1 MLIIYIGT
9 GSFYVYTYE
18 HFHTEDTEDTN
29 INKESFLS
37 KIENMFLCYNS
48 GYDIIFIGA
57 VPRFLR
63 GGDIYGNVYRIIC
76 LYSCIGSCDYLGSK
90 DKEITAPVG

>member
-18 HFHTEDTEDTN
+18 HFHTEDTN

-37 KIENMFLCYNS
+37 QIENMFLCYNS

-63 GGDIYGNVYRIIC
+63 EVISMVTYTELFAYTLV
-76 LYSCIGSCDYLGSK
+76 LAAV
-90 DKEITAPVG
+90 ITLVVKIKK